1 MSPRTTIA
9 AVLIAGVTA
18 GFTVSPVIL
27 LATILVVVLL
37 ANGFRRQDS
46 ESLAASDWAAFSPVV
61 ARQLSGSLE
70 ELSEGVARR
79 ALLEIAVSARSLL
92 VSASNLLDAAHERAT
107 REHVERLVEA
117 SCTSAIE
124 LARLDDTLAVDGT
137 PLDAPTR
144 DRVASARK
152 LLQTRLTN
160 ASSALRQLYVA
171 GLTNT
176 SDASERVAEL
186 TGELTADA
194 AARRA
199 ALAELSKLLDAASKR

>member
-1 MSPRTTIA
+1 M
-9 AVLIAGVTA
+9 LIAGLTA

-37 ANGFRRQDS
+37 ANGFRRQDDS
-46 ESLAASDWAAFSPVV
+46 PLASSDWAAFSPNV
-61 ARQLSGSLE
+61 ARQLSDSLE
-70 ELSEGVARR
+70 ALTEGVARR

-92 VSASNLLDAAHERAT
+92 GSASNLLDASHERAT
-107 REHVERLVEA
+107 RDHVERLVEA
-117 SCTSAIE
+117 SCASAIE
-124 LARLDDTLAVDGT
+124 LARIDDTLAAAGT

-152 LLQTRLTN
+152 LLQSRLTN
-160 ASSALRQLYVA
+160 ASNALRQLYVA

-176 SDASERVAEL
+176 SAASERVAEL

-194 AARRA
+194 AARRG
-199 ALAELSKLLDAASKR
+199 ALAELSQLLNAASKR